1 MRIDATIKLTEALTI
16 SKAGFSRI
24 VFVSKSWFDG
34 ANLFSILSLIL
45 DGIIFCVLELII
57 SKNLTKYF
65 ASRFALNL
73 SLISLWSDKSIEVFK
88 TFFALDENHSVI
100 TIIAP
105 ARNSIT
111 FGVSTL
117 EDSTSIVSWS
127 GGIPEI
133 SHAS

>member
-1 MRIDATIKLTEALTI
+1 MSRKPKKSLGQNFLIDKNIIHKIIYASEINSNDEILEVGPGTGNLT
-16 SKAGFSRI
+16 
-24 VFVSKSWFDG
+24 
-34 ANLFSILSLIL
+34 
-45 DGIIFCVLELII
+45 ELII

-105 ARNSIT
+105 AKNSIT

-117 EDSTSIVSWS
+117 EDSTSSVSWS